1 MFTNVEGEW
10 DEVMA
15 LIKSCVMRVA
25 ETAPRVSVVLKVDHR
40 PGVSEG
46 LTRKVESVEQHLRHT

>member
-10 DEVMA
+10 DEVMD

-25 ETAPRVSVVLKVDHR
+25 ETAPRVSVVLKLDHR
-40 PGVSEG
+40 PGVDGG
-46 LTRKVESVEQHLRHT
+46 LTSKVESIEKHLRQA